1 MTDKEKEA
9 MDNNRRNENDPQ
21 QKDDLLQEGRREEE
35 NLSPFEQARQK
46 LAENNPI
53 EDEAAAEQQHK
64 EAMTER
70 D

>member
-1 MTDKEKEA
+1 MNN
-9 MDNNRRNENDPQ
+9 NNRNNTNKPQ
-21 QKDDLLQEGRREEE
+21 EQDELLREGRKDDE

-46 LAENNPI
+46 LADNPAI
-53 EDEAAAEQQHK
+53 EDEAEAEQQHK

>member
-1 MTDKEKEA
+1 
-9 MDNNRRNENDPQ
+9 MDNNRNNTNQPTKQDE
-21 QKDDLLQEGRREEE
+21 LLREGRKDEE

-46 LAENNPI
+46 LADSPAME
-53 EDEAAAEQQHK
+53 EEAEAEQQHK